1 MQIGAEGKDPDQ
13 RWRIEACLS
22 QSLLPQVRSVADYFE
37 RLSWIESAHLLEVL
51 EELFDTQLS
60 KPVSRRWR
68 WRKVDFA
75 ASPKWPV
82 VTLDAA
88 SEFEDPAAK
97 LSGGIVIVDGRYWGT
112 NPKLEVLGDAVAVG
126 VASSGGRIVTSDR
139 RIRGTV
145 G

>member
-1 MQIGAEGKDPDQ
+1 MQIGAKGKDSDQ
-13 RWRIEACLS
+13 RRRIEACLS
-22 QSLLPQVRSVADYFE
+22 ECLLPQVCPVADYFE
-37 RLSWIESAHLLEVL
+37 RLSWIESAHLFEVL

-60 KPVSRRWR
+60 KPVARRWR

-82 VTLDAA
+82 VALDAA
-88 SEFEDPAAK
+88 SESEDPAAE
-97 LSGGIVIVDGRYWGT
+97 LSGGIAIVDGRYGST
-112 NPKLEVLGDAVAVG
+112 NPKFEVLGDGVAVG
-126 VASSGGRIVTSDR
+126 VASSGGRIVASDR